1 MSPIFFERLRKWF
14 LYVRRGRK
22 RRWGPLNRIRR
33 FYRPATALSLLLQ
46 PPPPSTSTLASHSIV
61 TCSDESVDNNGG
73 ALCAAFPIGTTES
86 RSTQLLV
93 ITCVLNEWL
102 LGWWVS
108 PAGWM
113 DKDRPE
119 SASHRTMML
128 ESFSVTLLQLWDTGR
143 DNVL

>member
-14 LYVRRGRK
+14 LYVRRGRGRR

-46 PPPPSTSTLASHSIV
+46 PPPYTSTLASHSIV
-61 TCSDESVDNNGG
+61 TCSDESVDNGG
-73 ALCAAFPIGTTES
+73 ALCAAFPIGTES

-128 ESFSVTLLQLWDTGR
+128 ESFSVTLLQLSCGTGR
-143 DNVL
+143 NNVL